1 MTVHRLLDG
10 KGNDQA
16 GYLSQDKHVQQT
28 EVDGNAQRN
37 VRSHY
42 GGMK

>member
-1 MTVHRLLDG
+1 MTVHRVRDG
-10 KGNDQA
+10 KGDDQTD
-16 GYLSQDKHVQQT
+16 YLSQDTHVQQT
-28 EVDGNAQRN
+28 EFDGNAQRN